1 MITKDEIES
10 KSKEFEIHSS
20 NVERDYVFGWL
31 IFGIFTA
38 SSLKDTIFL
47 GN

>member
-20 NVERDYVFGWL
+20 NVEQTRQPNEVWEINNVAMLYNR
-31 IFGIFTA
+31 
-38 SSLKDTIFL
+38 K
-47 GN
+47 